1 MRYIKLYESFDNY
14 KIVVKKTNAMINI
27 IWIDESKEVEKVGVF
42 DFFIRNGEAVIM
54 GYVKYDKTINGYPYI
69 KKSIDNVLSLGYNI
83 VSNGNRYDSALKV
96 WDKLSKE
103 YKVVDEDPNNK
114 RNGIKKIISEKRE
127 L

>member
-1 MRYIKLYESFDNY
+1 MRYIKLYESFDKY

-69 KKSIDNVLSLGYNI
+69 KKSIDNVLSLGYNV
-83 VSNGNRYDSALKV
+83 VSNGNRSDSALKV